1 MKFFDFH
8 THLFSYDYF
17 QGLFKISPLA
27 NDTEQ
32 LYNRIL
38 DAGIEIPPKNVQQQ
52 INLLYAQMEENNV
65 DRIVSFASSPDE
77 IPTLAALLPSNPR
90 ITGFA
95 IFNPVAENALSVLDQ
110 LKEKNFKGLVLF
122 PVMHRYFPQDPELA
136 PIWDKIEKL
145 GLIVTIHFGILKIKL
160 RDLAGLPRTFGG
172 QYSNPINLIE
182 VADRHPGIKFI
193 IPHFGGGYFRETL
206 MLGANSQNIYVDTS
220 SSNTWIEYQA
230 AELTLAD
237 VFRKT
242 RHVFGAKRILFGTD
256 TGTLP
261 RGYRT
266 DVLEAQL
273 KAMAD
278 ARFTREE
285 IHMVVYHNALELIGV
300 VEPVVM

>member
-8 THLFSYDYF
+8 THLFSNDYF
-17 QGLFKISPLA
+17 QGLFRISPFAQNPELLRKRF
-27 NDTEQ
+27 E
-32 LYNRIL
+32 
-38 DAGIEIPPKNVQQQ
+38 DAGIELPPQETQHQ
-52 INLLYAQMEENNV
+52 INLLYTQMEENNV
-65 DRIVSFASSPDE
+65 DRVVLFASSPDE

-90 ITGFA
+90 LTGFA
-95 IFNPVAENALSVLDQ
+95 IFNPLAENALSVLDQ
-110 LKEKNFKGLVLF
+110 LKNQTFKGLVLF

-136 PIWDKIEKL
+136 PVWDKIEKL
-145 GLIVTIHFGILKIKL
+145 GFIVTIHFGILKIKL

-182 VADRHPGIKFI
+182 VADRYAGIKFI

-266 DVLEAQL
+266 DVLESQL

-278 ARFTREE
+278 ARFTRDE
-285 IHMVVYHNALELIGV
+285 IHAVVYHNALELTGV